1 MSRTSPLWA
10 NLASRQADL
19 HTYTIYYEYTAEGSV
34 TISEAKVLRNK
45 YRDYRI
51 EP

>member
-19 HTYTIYYEYTAEGSV
+19 QTLYTTSIPLQGSV
-34 TISEAKVLRNK
+34 TISEAKVLQNK
-45 YRDYRI
+45 YREYRI

>member
-19 HTYTIYYEYTAEGSV
+19 QTLYTTSLPLQGSV
-34 TISEAKVLRNK
+34 TISEAKVLQNK
-45 YRDYRI
+45 YNNRI